1 MRIRSYA
8 LPVLVVLA
16 FGNASA
22 ADVGRR
28 QAIIDLDPANAHIG
42 FTLTGFPH
50 TTIGT
55 FKLKRGEIRIDP
67 ETGKVDGN
75 IVVDAASGTSGV
87 DLRDAR
93 MRNGIEAQRYPEIS
107 FAPQLARGNPLP
119 QGDFTMSVSGVF
131 SLHGDRH
138 DMTMEVSIH
147 RSADNFIATHLAI
160 PYVRW
165 GLENPSVLIL
175 KVSDTAK
182 IDVSA
187 AGHVTWPPIAITAAK
202 RPWRK

>member
-1 MRIRSYA
+1 MRIRIGARAA
-8 LPVLVVLA
+8 LVLVLA
-16 FGNASA
+16 LGTASA
-22 ADVGRR
+22 AGLGKR
-28 QAIIDLDPANAHIG
+28 QAIIDLDPGNTHIG

-75 IVVDAASGTSGV
+75 IVVDASSGTSGV

-93 MRNGIEAQRYPEIS
+93 MRDSILEAQRYPEIS
-107 FAPQLARGNPLP
+107 FAPQLVRGNPLP
-119 QGDFTMSVSGVF
+119 QGDFTMTVTGVF
-131 SLHGDRH
+131 SLHGDQH
-138 DMTMEVSIH
+138 DMTMEVAIH
-147 RSADNFIATHLAI
+147 RTADTFVATTHLVI

-165 GLENPSVLIL
+165 GLENPSVLVL
-175 KVSDTAK
+175 KVSDTVK

-187 AGHVTWPPIAITAAK
+187 AGHVTWAPAQ
-202 RPWRK
+202 